1 MAPRAIWWKGA
12 SGERNFARYDHPLLE
27 RMMAFPVTQGVPTL
41 FFRRASYERSGL
53 TRAALDARLGLTD
66 AEFRVDGNLV
76 AIGPIYDVDALGTL
90 VDELE
95 ETGLVYFDD
104 YFELS
109 GSWPDWLSVL
119 VRAADTERVTAVS

>member
-1 MAPRAIWWKGA
+1 MA
-12 SGERNFARYDHPLLE
+12 LL
-27 RMMAFPVTQGVPTL
+27 VTQGVPTL
-41 FFRRASYERSGL
+41 FFRRASYERAGL
-53 TRAALDARLGLTD
+53 TRAELDARLGLTD

-95 ETGLVYFDD
+95 QTGLVYYDD

-109 GSWPDWLSVL
+109 GSWPEWLTVL
-119 VRAADTERVTAVS
+119 VRAPGSEGVTAAS

>member
-1 MAPRAIWWKGA
+1 MA
-12 SGERNFARYDHPLLE
+12 LL
-27 RMMAFPVTQGVPTL
+27 VNQGVPTL
-41 FFRRASYERSGL
+41 FFRRASYERAGL

-66 AEFRVDGNLV
+66 KEFRVEGKLV

-95 ETGLVYFDD
+95 KIGLVYYDD

-109 GSWPDWLSVL
+109 GSWPEWLDVL
-119 VRAADTERVTAVS
+119 VRTGQGEDATEAS

>member
-1 MAPRAIWWKGA
+1 VARGGYSRTWSLCSPSDSSPSEHIIALHVTPR
-12 SGERNFARYDHPLLE
+12 
-27 RMMAFPVTQGVPTL
+27 VPTL
-41 FFRRASYERSGL
+41 YFRRASNERSGL
-53 TRAALDARLGLTD
+53 TRAELDARLGLTD
-66 AEFRVDGNLV
+66 TEFRVDGNLV

-109 GSWPDWLSVL
+109 GSWPEWLVVL
-119 VRAADTERVTAVS
+119 ARAGETEVTAAS